1 MTLKSRSFW
10 YCWLLLPAGLWTGT
24 HRVAAGD
31 EKAATTS
38 EKSAEGAGPVAVT
51 DERAARST
59 AVALNYCRASFHR
72 MRQNPSK
79 RILSEEQQHILNNLN
94 LNEIGDQEVITLYTA
109 CLDEIGKEHI
119 ADKERIVLKQSYKH
133 QVRRQVLSNAFIL
146 GAEIT
151 TAQYVN
157 AVRTGANSWWDYR
170 TTTNN
175 RELDLWKVEKTRM
188 TEVND
193 KSSKFL
199 DTFWKMAQ
207 KKNIPDNWLVRGDD
221 LDKLDAALVETN
233 AETRLRVLQ
242 RMERF
247 MTCYPPYFYHV
258 ARTQQAQGQWAN
270 AATTYEKLAKL
281 GHGHFRKDE
290 MLAAGLANLAVIQA
304 FLKQPDAPQTARR
317 ALEYSTGAWQAN
329 LVCARILQEAG
340 QSSEAEEAILRNLD
354 VDLERPQSLASLI
367 SLYQKSG
374 NEAKL
379 ITILTDPQTLPE
391 LPATA
396 LLQSVATLGVKKM
409 PPLAMQQ
416 LVTSLYAYDQPTFGG
431 RSQLVCVAGPTW
443 NLERAETVMVG
454 NHPES
459 PETRGISSRGQ
470 TQLYFSSQGV
480 QVAANG
486 EPELVMEI
494 RYPESQP
501 IRLHLRRTA
510 WSQEMLDHVERQSG
524 RAGEVRD
531 LIPIFAQSRRRSSF
545 VVSEAEFGEKKVA
558 LWDRRDSVD
567 PEHRQLLVDQPK
579 GKVNPG
585 QGTAHGASKVAPVT
599 IESVTPIAPL
609 VREKDKP
616 KSKPKV
622 EQPEKPT
629 AKVESVKP
637 IGVRPQRPIFGSPA
651 QLSENIEP
659 IDDDEEENEEFQ

>member
-1 MTLKSRSFW
+1 MTVNSRSFW
-10 YCWLLLPAGLWTGT
+10 YCWLLLPAGLLTGT
-24 HRVAAGD
+24 DLVFADPEKAPATS
-31 EKAATTS
+31 EKAA
-38 EKSAEGAGPVAVT
+38 EGAAPVVVT
-51 DERAARST
+51 DEKAARST

-72 MRQNPSK
+72 MRKNPSK
-79 RILSEEQQHILNNLN
+79 RVLSEEQHHILNNLN

-109 CLDEIGKEHI
+109 TLDEIGKERI
-119 ADKERIVLKQSYKH
+119 ADKERYVLKQNYKH
-133 QVRRQVLSNAFIL
+133 QVRRQVLSNAFVL
-146 GAEIT
+146 GAEVT
-151 TAQYVN
+151 TFQYVN

-175 RELDLWKVEKTRM
+175 RDLDLWKVEKTRM

-221 LDKLDAALVETN
+221 LDKLDAALAETN

-247 MTCYPPYFYHV
+247 MTSYPPYYYHV
-258 ARTQQAQGQWAN
+258 ARTQQAQGLWAN
-270 AATTYEKLAKL
+270 AEVTYEKLAKL

-304 FLKQPDAPQTARR
+304 YLKNPEAPQTARR

-329 LVCARILQEAG
+329 LVCARILQDAG
-340 QSSEAEEAILRNLD
+340 QSTEAEEAILRNLD
-354 VDLERPQSLASLI
+354 VDLERPQSLASLV

-379 ITILTDPQTLPE
+379 ITTLSDPQTLTE

-396 LLQSVATLGVKKM
+396 LLQSVATLGVRKM

-416 LVTSLYAYDQPTFGG
+416 LVTSLYAYDQASFGG
-431 RSQLVCVAGPTW
+431 RTQLVCVASPAW
-443 NLERAETVMVG
+443 NLERADTLLIG

-459 PETRGISSRGQ
+459 PETRGVSSRGQ

-480 QVAANG
+480 QIAASG

-501 IRLHLRRTA
+501 IRLHLKRAA
-510 WSQEMLDHVERQSG
+510 WSQDMLDHVERQAG

-531 LIPIFAQSRRRSSF
+531 LLPIFAATRRRASF

-558 LWDRRDSVD
+558 LWDRRESVD
-567 PEHRQLLVDQPK
+567 PEHQQLLVDQQKAKPQ
-579 GKVNPG
+579 PAAG
-585 QGTAHGASKVAPVT
+585 QAHGASKVAPVT

-609 VREKDKP
+609 VQEKVKP
-616 KSKPKV
+616 ETKPKV
-622 EQPEKPT
+622 EKPEKPVVT
-629 AKVESVKP
+629 AKP
-637 IGVRPQRPIFGSPA
+637 LIGVRPSRPVFRPPA
-651 QLSENIEP
+651 QLSEDIEP
-659 IDDDEEENEEFQ
+659 IDDEEDEEFQ

>member
-10 YCWLLLPAGLWTGT
+10 YCWLLLAAGLWTGGDLAT
-24 HRVAAGD
+24 AGD
-31 EKAATTS
+31 EQATATS
-38 EKSAEGAGPVAVT
+38 EKSAAGTAPAAVT

-79 RILSEEQQHILNNLN
+79 RVLSEEQQHILNNLN
-94 LNEIGDQEVITLYTA
+94 LNEIGDQEVITLYTGV
-109 CLDEIGKEHI
+109 LDEIGKERI
-119 ADKERIVLKQSYKH
+119 AEKERVVLKQSYKH

-146 GAEIT
+146 GAEVT
-151 TAQYVN
+151 TAQYVS

-170 TTTNN
+170 TTTTN
-175 RELDLWKVEKTRM
+175 RDLDLWKVEKTRM

-233 AETRLRVLQ
+233 PETRLRVLQ

-247 MTCYPPYFYHV
+247 MTCYPPYHYHV

-270 AATTYEKLAKL
+270 AAVTYEKLAQL
-281 GHGHFRKDE
+281 GQGHFRKDE
-290 MLAAGLANLAVIQA
+290 MLAAGLANLAIIQA
-304 FLKQPDAPQTARR
+304 YLKSPDAPQTARR

-340 QSSEAEEAILRNLD
+340 EATEAEEAILRNLD

-374 NEAKL
+374 NNAKL
-379 ITILTDPQTLPE
+379 ITTLSDPQTLTE

-396 LLQSVATLGVKKM
+396 LLQSVATLGVRKM

-416 LVTSLYAYDQPTFGG
+416 LVTSLYAYDQPAFGG
-431 RSQLVCVAGPTW
+431 RSQLVCVASPAW
-443 NLERAETVMVG
+443 NLERAETVVVG
-454 NHPES
+454 SHPES
-459 PETRGISSRGQ
+459 PETRGVSSRGQ
-470 TQLYFSSQGV
+470 TQLYFSSPGV
-480 QVAANG
+480 QLAANG
-486 EPELVMEI
+486 ESELIMEI

-501 IRLHLRRTA
+501 IRLHLRRSA
-510 WSQEMLDHVERQSG
+510 WSQDMLDHVERQAG

-531 LIPIFAQSRRRSSF
+531 LLPMFAQTRRRTSF
-545 VVSEAEFGEKKVA
+545 VVSEAEFGEQKIA

-567 PEHRQLLVDQPK
+567 PEHQQLLVDQPK
-579 GKVNPG
+579 AKPQPG
-585 QGTAHGASKVAPVT
+585 QGTAHGGAKVAPVT

-609 VREKDKP
+609 VRETDKPAVKP
-616 KSKPKV
+616 KS

-629 AKVESVKP
+629 AKVETAKP
-637 IGVRPQRPIFGSPA
+637 IGVRPRRPIFGGPA
-651 QLSENIEP
+651 QLSEDIEP
-659 IDDDEEENEEFQ
+659 IDDEAEEEFQ

>member
-1 MTLKSRSFW
+1 MTLNSRSLW
-10 YCWLLLPAGLWTGT
+10 YCWLLLPAGLWAGADLA
-24 HRVAAGD
+24 VADD
-31 EKAATTS
+31 EKAPAAT
-38 EKSAEGAGPVAVT
+38 EKSADGAAAVAVT
-51 DERAARST
+51 DENAARST

-79 RILSEEQQHILNNLN
+79 RVLAEEQQHILNNLN

-109 CLDEIGKEHI
+109 TLDEIGKERI
-119 ADKERIVLKQSYKH
+119 ADKERYVLKQSYKH
-133 QVRRQVLSNAFIL
+133 QVRRQILSNAFIL
-146 GAEIT
+146 GAEVT

-175 RELDLWKVEKTRM
+175 RDLDLWKVEKTRM

-221 LDKLDAALVETN
+221 LDKLDAALAETN
-233 AETRLRVLQ
+233 PETRLRVLQ

-247 MTCYPPYFYHV
+247 MTCYPPYHYHV

-270 AATTYEKLAKL
+270 AEVTYEKLAKL

-304 FLKQPDAPQTARR
+304 YLKDPQAPQTARR
-317 ALEYSTGAWQAN
+317 ALEYSAAAWQAN

-340 QSSEAEEAILRNLD
+340 ESNEAEEAILRNLD

-374 NEAKL
+374 NDAKL
-379 ITILTDPQTLPE
+379 ITTLSDPQTLTE

-396 LLQSVATLGVKKM
+396 LLQSVAMLGVRKM
-409 PPLAMQQ
+409 PPIAMQQ
-416 LVTSLYAYDQPTFGG
+416 LVTSLYAYDQTSFGG
-431 RSQLVCVAGPTW
+431 RTQLVCVASPAW
-443 NLERAETVMVG
+443 NLERADTVMVG
-454 NHPES
+454 NQPES

-470 TQLYFSSQGV
+470 THLYFSTQSV
-480 QVAANG
+480 QVAASG

-501 IRLHLRRTA
+501 IRLHLRRAA
-510 WSQEMLDHVERQSG
+510 WSQDMLDHVERQSG

-531 LIPIFAQSRRRSSF
+531 LLPMFAATRRRASF

-567 PEHRQLLVDQPK
+567 PEHQPLLVDQQKNKLPAA
-579 GKVNPG
+579 PS
-585 QGTAHGASKVAPVT
+585 QAHGASKVAPVT

-609 VREKDKP
+609 VQEKDKP
-616 KSKPKV
+616 ETKPKA
-622 EQPEKPT
+622 EKPEKPEKPAEP
-629 AKVESVKP
+629 AKP
-637 IGVRPQRPIFGSPA
+637 LIGVRPLRPVFRPPA
-651 QLSENIEP
+651 QLSEDIEP
-659 IDDDEEENEEFQ
+659 IDDEEDEEFQ

>member
-1 MTLKSRSFW
+1 MTVNSRSFW
-10 YCWLLLPAGLWTGT
+10 YCWLLLPAGLLTGT
-24 HRVAAGD
+24 DLAIAD
-31 EKAATTS
+31 QEKAHATS
-38 EKSAEGAGPVAVT
+38 EKSAEGTAPVVVT
-51 DERAARST
+51 DEKAARST

-79 RILSEEQQHILNNLN
+79 RVLSEEQHHILNNLN

-109 CLDEIGKEHI
+109 TLDEIGKERI
-119 ADKERIVLKQSYKH
+119 ADKERYVLKQSYKH

-146 GAEIT
+146 GAEVT
-151 TAQYVN
+151 TFQYVN
-157 AVRTGANSWWDYR
+157 AVKTGANSWWDYR
-170 TTTNN
+170 TTANN

-207 KKNIPDNWLVRGDD
+207 KKNIADNWLVRGDD
-221 LDKLDAALVETN
+221 LDKLDAALAETN

-247 MTCYPPYFYHV
+247 MTCYPPYYYHV

-270 AATTYEKLAKL
+270 AEVTYEKLAKL

-290 MLAAGLANLAVIQA
+290 MLAAGLANLAAIQA
-304 FLKQPDAPQTARR
+304 YLKNPEAPQTARR

-329 LVCARILQEAG
+329 LVCARILQEAN
-340 QSSEAEEAILRNLD
+340 QSTEAEEAILRNLD
-354 VDLERPQSLASLI
+354 VDLERPQSLASLVA
-367 SLYQKSG
+367 LYQKSG

-379 ITILTDPQTLPE
+379 ITTLSDPQTLTE

-396 LLQSVATLGVKKM
+396 LLQSVATLGVRKM

-416 LVTSLYAYDQPTFGG
+416 LVTSLYAYDQSAFGG
-431 RSQLVCVAGPTW
+431 RTQLVCVASPAW
-443 NLERAETVMVG
+443 NLDRAETVMIG

-459 PETRGISSRGQ
+459 PETRGVSSRGQ

-480 QVAANG
+480 QIAASG

-501 IRLHLRRTA
+501 IRLHLRRGA
-510 WSQEMLDHVERQSG
+510 WSQDMLDHVERQAG

-531 LIPIFAQSRRRSSF
+531 LLPIFAATRRRASF
-545 VVSEAEFGEKKVA
+545 VVAEAEFGEKKVA
-558 LWDRRDSVD
+558 LWDRRESVD
-567 PEHRQLLVDQPK
+567 PEHQQLLVDQQKAKPQP
-579 GKVNPG
+579 GPG
-585 QGTAHGASKVAPVT
+585 QAHGASKVAPVT

-609 VREKDKP
+609 VQEKVKPEAKP
-616 KSKPKV
+616 KAEK
-622 EQPEKPT
+622 PEKPAEPT
-629 AKVESVKP
+629 KP
-637 IGVRPQRPIFGSPA
+637 LIGVRPSRPIFRPPA
-651 QLSENIEP
+651 QLSEDIEP
-659 IDDDEEENEEFQ
+659 VDDEEDEEFQ